1 MNIKPINIHE
11 IQKIKWTSN
20 PKINIKQQTQ
30 KNYFKPANL
39 QSINK
44 HIERSSNKSTE
55 MNNPEPISSSLF
67 QSSTNQDP
75 IIFASVIHFINGQI
89 WNATPSLIPPILL
102 DPSTIV
108 NTLSLTTESLN
119 CKDNND
125 GFRDLISTSS
135 IWAHPFHG
143 FHLFRSAT

>member
-1 MNIKPINIHE
+1 MNIKPRNLHE
-11 IQKIKWTSN
+11 IKKMKWTSN

-39 QSINK
+39 QSRNK
-44 HIERSSNKSTE
+44 HIERSSNKSTK
-55 MNNPEPISSSLF
+55 MNNSEPISSSLF
-67 QSSTNQDP
+67 QSLTNPDS

-102 DPSTIV
+102 DPSTTV

-119 CKDNND
+119 CKANND
-125 GFRDLISTSS
+125 GFRDSISTSS
-135 IWAHPFHG
+135 IWAHPFYG
-143 FHLFRSAT
+143 FHLFRSTT